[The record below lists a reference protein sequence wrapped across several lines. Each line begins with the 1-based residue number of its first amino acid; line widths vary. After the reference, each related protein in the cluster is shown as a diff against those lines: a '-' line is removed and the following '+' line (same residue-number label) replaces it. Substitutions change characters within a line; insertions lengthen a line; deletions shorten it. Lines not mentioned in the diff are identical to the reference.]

1 MVLRVCNNYS
11 VAKTEEASTH
21 MPQILNKYKDA
32 TDGTQVIK
40 WDTWL
45 EPFADILRARHII
58 SRL

>member
-1 MVLRVCNNYS
+1 MVLSVCNNYS
-11 VAKTEEASTH
+11 LAKTEEAS
-21 MPQILNKYKDA
+21 PQILNKYKDA

-58 SRL
+58 YRL